1 MEETENWKERY
12 WILMESNME
21 KSKVGDKVGRKNREE
36 KSSSNRKS
44 YKVRYIS
51 NKKMNVIYG
60 WSRKYYH

>member
-1 MEETENWKERY
+1 
-12 WILMESNME
+12 MESNME